1 MRKLAWKKIMAC
13 VLGSAAAISMTGCS
27 IFDSFM
33 IEKNGDRTVY
43 RQENDQTMISFSWW
57 GNDQRHQYTLTGLQL
72 FEDKNPDIRVNHTY
86 GVWDGY
92 ETRNR
97 VFMKSHTNADV
108 MQINYSWLDTYS
120 PDGTGYY
127 DLNYLTQELDL
138 RRYSESD
145 LALGTV
151 NGHLNAIPIAYNMTV
166 FFYNKDLYDQYGL
179 AIPTTWDEL
188 FQAADLMSKD
198 GIYPVGM
205 VKKHLFLSI
214 VAHFE
219 QTTGHML
226 YAEDGSYCG
235 TVEDWKEMLQF
246 YKELMDRKVVPSVE
260 DYNSGDFESGR
271 TAGTSCWASDAS
283 RYCDSLVSAGT
294 NVVLGQNL
302 TESSALRSG
311 WYTKPATL
319 YAISA
324 TTQHPKEAARLLNF
338 LINDADMAKL
348 QGTEKGVPISERAL
362 DALKSARMLNSLE
375 YAASEEIKSMQD
387 QNEVMIPALDSS
399 TVMDLFKDAADKY
412 YYERGSLDT
421 CAEEIQ
427 NKMLEG

>member
-1 MRKLAWKKIMAC
+1 
-13 VLGSAAAISMTGCS
+13 
-27 IFDSFM
+27 
-33 IEKNGDRTVY
+33 
-43 RQENDQTMISFSWW
+43 
-57 GNDQRHQYTLTGLQL
+57 
-72 FEDKNPDIRVNHTY
+72 
-86 GVWDGY
+86 
-92 ETRNR
+92 
-97 VFMKSHTNADV
+97 
-108 MQINYSWLDTYS
+108 
-120 PDGTGYY
+120 
-127 DLNYLTQELDL
+127 
-138 RRYSESD
+138 
-145 LALGTV
+145 
-151 NGHLNAIPIAYNMTV
+151 
-166 FFYNKDLYDQYGL
+166 
-179 AIPTTWDEL
+179 
-188 FQAADLMSKD
+188 
-198 GIYPVGM
+198 
-205 VKKHLFLSI
+205 
-214 VAHFE
+214 
-219 QTTGHML
+219 
-226 YAEDGSYCG
+226 
-235 TVEDWKEMLQF
+235 
-246 YKELMDRKVVPSVE
+246 MDRKVVPSVE

-387 QNEVMIPALDSS
+387 QNEVMIPALESS